1 MSAGIVAYTSCGTHP
16 ALDGSSPT
24 SSPAQQQQLRVVAL
38 GTGNKCLGAS
48 KRSAAGDVLNDS
60 HAEVIAR
67 RAFMAWLHQQLQ
79 VAAQQAHAQSAH
91 PTAAPPAHP
100 EGQPAHPEGQP
111 AGQLPA
117 KHGAEDSQHQQQ
129 HQSAFSWCPDTRRFA
144 LRPGVQFALYVS
156 QPPCGDASIF
166 STHGSQAS
174 CCGEQ
179 GPGDV
184 LAAAAGSDAARAGP
198 QPSQPVGR
206 TGAKVLRPLGVAD
219 VAEAAAAAAV
229 VATAV
234 EQKPH
239 AAAAQA
245 VSQLVPQVGSTA
257 AATATSEQHGQPT
270 GQDHQQQQVPTAR
283 DVEVGPQQVAV
294 LRRKPGKGDPTLSLS
309 CSDKI
314 ARWAC
319 LGLQGCLLSTAL
331 QEPVY
336 LSMLVV
342 SVSGLPSTPT
352 PPAGGDSVKQQQQQQ
367 QGDATGTIM
376 TASRVQKR
384 QQQGGEGGE
393 VQQQA
398 LPAVLAAAEAAGRR
412 AFCERVVTCAGVL
425 QPPYRVVPP
434 AVVAVEAAAVRLGL
448 QAGGARDVASGEDTW
463 QHCRMDVLCLWC
475 TL

>member
-1 MSAGIVAYTSCGTHP
+1 VSAGIVAYTSYGTHP
-16 ALDGSSPT
+16 ALEGSSPT
-24 SSPAQQQQLRVVAL
+24 SSPAQQLRVVAL

-79 VAAQQAHAQSAH
+79 IAAQQAHAQSAH
-91 PTAAPPAHP
+91 PTAAPP
-100 EGQPAHPEGQP
+100 EGQR

-129 HQSAFSWCPDTRRFA
+129 RQSAFTWCPDTHRFA
-144 LRPGVQFALYVS
+144 LRPEVQFALYVS

-179 GPGDV
+179 SPGDV
-184 LAAAAGSDAARAGP
+184 LAAAADSDAARAGP
-198 QPSQPVGR
+198 QPSQPLGR
-206 TGAKVLRPLGVAD
+206 TGAKVLRPLGAAD

-229 VATAV
+229 AATAV
-234 EQKPH
+234 EQKPQ

-245 VSQLVPQVGSTA
+245 ISQLVPQAGSTA
-257 AATATSEQHGQPT
+257 AATAASEQHGQPT

-342 SVSGLPSTPT
+342 SVSVSGLPSTPT
-352 PPAGGDSVKQQQQQQ
+352 PPAGGDSVQQQQ

-376 TASRVQKR
+376 TASSVQKR
-384 QQQGGEGGE
+384 QQQGGEEGE

-398 LPAVLAAAEAAGRR
+398 VPAVLAAAEAAGRR

-434 AVVAVEAAAVRLGL
+434 AVVAVEANSVGLGL
-448 QAGGARDVASGEDTW
+448 QAGGARDVASGEDSW
-463 QHCRMDVLCLWC
+463 QHCRMDVLCL
-475 TL
+475 